1 MRLSATS
8 TPPRS
13 RDRGAQRHTHAL
25 SLKSIRHPI
34 PMLDALGVAPNGDSR
49 PSVRGPSVEPRMNK
63 GAASEKRGARPAHP
77 AKLNDRVL
85 GKLIEAREQRG
96 RDELGKDE
104 RRYAAGYIAMCHG
117 VQSKAL
123 KRVDDDDGSHE

>member
-1 MRLSATS
+1 
-8 TPPRS
+8 
-13 RDRGAQRHTHAL
+13 
-25 SLKSIRHPI
+25 
-34 PMLDALGVAPNGDSR
+34 MLDALGVAPNGDSR